1 MFLGVLPQLCKL
13 PCIKMQQNAGGQSD
27 KINAKVKI
35 SIANTFLTH
44 CFFVVCT
51 ATGQKKQK
59 QFENTCLCQ
68 EPKRLQFCLTAKHAH
83 DSVAFLRLT
92 LAAKGFNKT
101 SL

>member
-51 ATGQKKQK
+51 ATGQKT
-59 QFENTCLCQ
+59 ETI
-68 EPKRLQFCLTAKHAH
+68 
-83 DSVAFLRLT
+83 
-92 LAAKGFNKT
+92 
-101 SL
+101 